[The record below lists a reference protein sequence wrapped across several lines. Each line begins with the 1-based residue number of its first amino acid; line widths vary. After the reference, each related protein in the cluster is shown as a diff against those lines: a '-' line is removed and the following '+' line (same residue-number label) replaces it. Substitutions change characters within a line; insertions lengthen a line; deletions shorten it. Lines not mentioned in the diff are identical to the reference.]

1 MLAFDFYLQDFT
13 RFYECGENVG
23 KVKRFCIFAENRC
36 DMTISFI
43 LKRSKA
49 GFSMDDT
56 EGGATIYVR
65 LRDGRMLDS
74 TTTTGMLVNPL
85 WWDAKREEVKAKI
98 ICENAEKAELNES
111 IKNLKTFLNTK
122 YKTDKE
128 KGKIDRDWLAKAI
141 KEFTKNKGHAVV
153 SAAEKTHPFK
163 KVFQDFL
170 NERNFDAA
178 RQRQY
183 RVLERAVYRF
193 EEYIRVTKPRRKNF
207 IFDVRLVDEN
217 DLADLYDFMSNEHI
231 YYEKYPNIYEK
242 FPEKRQSKPRG
253 ANTLA
258 ESFKKLRT
266 IFNWAI
272 AHQIIAISPFT
283 KFKCEKEL
291 YGTPYY
297 LTKEEMLK
305 ILNTDLSETPHLEMQ
320 RDIFIFHCC
329 IGCRVSDLRR
339 LKKTDV
345 INGGIEYIATKTIA
359 ENAGTV
365 RVPLNAT
372 AQAII
377 EKYKDHSE
385 EALLPFVYDQK
396 YNEAIK
402 LVLTKCE
409 ITRMVTILNSLTRK
423 EEKKPINEIG
433 SSHLARRTFIANLYN
448 KVQDPN
454 VIGSMTG
461 HVEGS
466 RAFARYRTI
475 EEEVKKSLVD
485 ILR

>member
-1 MLAFDFYLQDFT
+1 
-13 RFYECGENVG
+13 
-23 KVKRFCIFAENRC
+23 
-36 DMTISFI
+36 
-43 LKRSKA
+43 
-49 GFSMDDT
+49 MDDT

-74 TTTTGMLVNPL
+74 TTTTGMLINPL

-111 IKNLKTFLNTK
+111 LKNLKTFLNTK

-163 KVFQDFL
+163 KVFQNFL

-242 FPEKRQSKPRG
+242 FSEKRQSKPRG

-266 IFNWAI
+266 IFNW
-272 AHQIIAISPFT
+272 
-283 KFKCEKEL
+283 
-291 YGTPYY
+291 
-297 LTKEEMLK
+297 
-305 ILNTDLSETPHLEMQ
+305 LSH
-320 RDIFIFHCC
+320 I
-329 IGCRVSDLRR
+329 R
-339 LKKTDV
+339 L
-345 INGGIEYIATKTIA
+345 
-359 ENAGTV
+359 
-365 RVPLNAT
+365 
-372 AQAII
+372 
-377 EKYKDHSE
+377 
-385 EALLPFVYDQK
+385 
-396 YNEAIK
+396 
-402 LVLTKCE
+402 
-409 ITRMVTILNSLTRK
+409 
-423 EEKKPINEIG
+423 
-433 SSHLARRTFIANLYN
+433 
-448 KVQDPN
+448 
-454 VIGSMTG
+454 
-461 HVEGS
+461 
-466 RAFARYRTI
+466 
-475 EEEVKKSLVD
+475 
-485 ILR
+485 